1 MKTQGIDHTLRV
13 DLKWMA
19 TQFLRRNPNLVD
31 DGETCLGIDDIGY
44 CSDDAATWGLLLL
57 LRNAT
62 RAELVVE
69 GLDEDDE
76 GRLIELLRRAL
87 GMDVGP

>member
-1 MKTQGIDHTLRV
+1 MTQATMRIN
-13 DLKWMA
+13 LKWMA
-19 TQFLRRNPNLVD
+19 EVFFRENPKFAD
-31 DGETCLGIDDIGY
+31 AAETCLGVDDIGY
-44 CSDDAATWGLLLL
+44 CSDDAAAWGLLLL

-62 RAELVVE
+62 KAELAVE

-76 GRLIELLRRAL
+76 VRLIELLRRAL

>member
-1 MKTQGIDHTLRV
+1 MTQATMRIN
-13 DLKWMA
+13 LKWMA
-19 TQFLRRNPNLVD
+19 EVFFRENPKFADVA
-31 DGETCLGIDDIGY
+31 ETCLGVDDIGY
-44 CSDDAATWGLLLL
+44 CSDDAAAWGLLLL

-62 RAELVVE
+62 KAELAVE

-76 GRLIELLRRAL
+76 VRLIELLRRAL

>member
-1 MKTQGIDHTLRV
+1 MTATIRV
-13 DLKWMA
+13 NVKWMA
-19 TQFLRRNPNLVD
+19 TQFLRDNPNLID
-31 DGETCLGIDDIGY
+31 YGETCLGIDDVGY
-44 CSDDAATWGLLLL
+44 CSDDAAAWGLLLL

-62 RAELVVE
+62 KAELVVE

-76 GRLIELLRRAL
+76 ARLIELLRRVL

>member
-1 MKTQGIDHTLRV
+1 
-13 DLKWMA
+13 
-19 TQFLRRNPNLVD
+19 
-31 DGETCLGIDDIGY
+31 
-44 CSDDAATWGLLLL
+44 
-57 LRNAT
+57 
-62 RAELVVE
+62 VE

>member
-1 MKTQGIDHTLRV
+1 
-13 DLKWMA
+13 MA
-19 TQFLRRNPNLVD
+19 TQFLRRNPNLAD
-31 DGETCLGIDDIGY
+31 DGETCLSVDDIGY

-62 RAELVVE
+62 KAELAME

>member
-1 MKTQGIDHTLRV
+1 MKAQGTGHTLRIN
-13 DLKWMA
+13 LKWMA
-19 TQFLRRNPNLVD
+19 EVFFRENPKFAD
-31 DGETCLGIDDIGY
+31 AAETCLGIDDIGY

-62 RAELVVE
+62 KAELAVE

-76 GRLIELLRRAL
+76 VRLIELLRRAL